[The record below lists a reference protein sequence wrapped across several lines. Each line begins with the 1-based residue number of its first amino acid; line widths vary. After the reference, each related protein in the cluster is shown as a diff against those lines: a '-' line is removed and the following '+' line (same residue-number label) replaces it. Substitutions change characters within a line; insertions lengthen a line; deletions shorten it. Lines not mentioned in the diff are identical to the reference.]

1 MPDRSTLRMLHD
13 RVAKEML
20 MSVVNIDLDSPL
32 NEECVESLSQSRKS
46 QDSYRVL
53 VQTRY

>member
-1 MPDRSTLRMLHD
+1 
-13 RVAKEML
+13 